1 MVEKT
6 SIIIDNDLILDVDTG
21 IIGSK
26 KTNVDNNSENSIFPI
41 NEIMSELD
49 KLESSINDLETSL
62 DPRTTSNL
70 SEKGREGVYE
80 KAGLLTNVV
89 IGVIIALVII
99 ILLL

>member
-6 SIIIDNDLILDVDTG
+6 SIIIDNDLVLDVDTG

-26 KTNVDNNSENSIFPI
+26 KTDIDNNSKESIFPI
-41 NEIMSELD
+41 DEIMSELD
-49 KLESSINDLETSL
+49 KLECSINDLETSL

-89 IGVIIALVII
+89 IGVIIALIII
-99 ILLL
+99 ILL